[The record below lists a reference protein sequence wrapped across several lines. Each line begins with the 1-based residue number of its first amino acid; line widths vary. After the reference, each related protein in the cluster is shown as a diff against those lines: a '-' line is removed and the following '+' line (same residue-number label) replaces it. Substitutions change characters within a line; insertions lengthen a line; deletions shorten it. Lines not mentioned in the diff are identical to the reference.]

1 MKMRMTGTKD
11 EYDITQ
17 ETYVQMKVTP
27 MTAPA
32 NLKEDLFAN
41 QPQTTNSAINDSMN
55 DRDFDS
61 SLFDKS
67 KKTNQQK
74 PAGTVLEQ
82 VPEKTEAVV
91 EKFEAPVLG
100 AKKSLG
106 KRLGIKINVMKVEKP
121 D

>member
-1 MKMRMTGTKD
+1 
-11 EYDITQ
+11 
-17 ETYVQMKVTP
+17 

-82 VPEKTEAVV
+82 VPEKTEADV
-91 EKFEAPVLG
+91 EKFESPVLA
-100 AKKSLG
+100 AKKS
-106 KRLGIKINVMKVEKP
+106 
-121 D
+121 